1 MYFQSKVMQVQSLNL
16 GRLLAKKKQQTISVL
31 PDFYLDIIIDPKI
44 SYKKLMTEI
53 DHIYS
58 RGGGN
63 LLGTSIQLI
72 PGGNGCNVARVLT
85 SLGAS
90 TTFLTETSPFGK
102 VLIEYY
108 LHSFNIN
115 TVITTSGTISSS
127 VILEIPTGDSNRSN
141 VMMSDAGSLANFN
154 SSKLNLQQWQILK
167 TSNAIAITNAAN
179 LQMENL
185 VEHILTNVPS
195 STVVSIDF
203 SDLTP
208 HIYRIDAFRNKIL
221 SHSTKAPTI
230 IVGNE
235 NELPCL
241 AGNSN
246 LKPKK
251 AAKNL
256 SDEFPEI
263 IFGLHESKQAQVW
276 KNGEQLAEK
285 ACFNVKVIKKV
296 TGAGDAWHAGFLFAV
311 QQDLSLEDATIFANA
326 VAGYYISSNDN
337 PTVAKIIEFMNKTSL
352 Y

>member
-1 MYFQSKVMQVQSLNL
+1 MQSFNL
-16 GRLLAKKKQQTISVL
+16 EKLLAKKKQQTISVL
-31 PDFYLDIIIDPKI
+31 PDFYLDVVIDPKI

-53 DHIYS
+53 DLIYS

-63 LLGTSIQLI
+63 LLGPSIQLI
-72 PGGNGCNVARVLT
+72 PGGNGGNVARVLA
-85 SLGAS
+85 SLGVS
-90 TTFLTETSPFGK
+90 VTFLTETSPFGK
-102 VLIEYY
+102 VLIEYF

-127 VILEIPTGDSNRSN
+127 VILEIPTSDSNRSN
-141 VMMSDAGSLANFN
+141 VMISDAGSLANFN

-167 TSNAIAITNAAN
+167 SSTAIAITNAAN
-179 LQMENL
+179 LQMEDL
-185 VEHILTNVPS
+185 VEKILTNVSS
-195 STVVSIDF
+195 STIVSIDF

-208 HIYRIDAFRNKIL
+208 HIHRIDAFRNLIL
-221 SHSTKAPTI
+221 SHPTKVPTI

-235 NELPCL
+235 NEIPCL

-246 LKPKK
+246 LEPKK
-251 AAKNL
+251 AARNL
-256 SDEFPEI
+256 SNEFPET
-263 IFGLHESKQAQVW
+263 IFGLHESKHAQIW

-285 ACFNVKVIKKV
+285 ACFSVKVHKA

-326 VAGYYISSNDN
+326 VAAYCISSNDN
-337 PTVAKIIEFMNKTSL
+337 PTLAKIIEFMNKTSL